1 MDSTNYLPDVRQQ
14 YEDYPFPP
22 VEAHDDTWRLQVM
35 PQDMLQNINHYCFG
49 GKKDFRD
56 NFRVLVAGGG
66 TGHAV
71 IFLAEQLRET
81 NAEVYYVDL
90 SKASREVAQKRAE
103 VRGLTNINWIHGSL
117 LDVPTMGIGQFDY
130 INCTG
135 VLHHLENPTAGLMA
149 LKSVLKPD
157 GAMGLM
163 VYGKYGRA
171 SYYHVQEMMRLINED
186 KEGPEQKIENT
197 MAAMKSLPET
207 FFLGHGIHRQ
217 RHLDGFFNDPIN
229 LYDTFLHSKDRAYTV
244 GEVYEWV
251 DTCGLVMNGFTNF
264 NATMGEKI
272 QYRPELYIKDDKLLD
287 RVMDFPLPK
296 RQAVA
301 ELVSSQI
308 GLHTFYCSYRSD
320 AQANPLDLE
329 MVPFFSDCHCG
340 GEPVFTELNLS
351 ETCGWLESNPAEQYV
366 VRHPTGLTIAITN
379 TPWTGRIMK
388 YIDGE
393 RSLKTI
399 FKMVGDDFRAMGV
412 TPSELELSESF
423 RGIYNVCSEIEW
435 LRLRHESVPAYPSY
449 REMQGRVAS
458 QYAAQNNV
466 A

>member
-14 YEDYPFPP
+14 YEDYPFPQ

-49 GKKDFRD
+49 GKRDFRK
-56 NFRVLVAGGG
+56 NFRVLIAGGG

-71 IFLAEQLRET
+71 IFLAEQLRDT
-81 NAEVYYVDL
+81 NAEIFYVDL
-90 SKASREVAQKRAE
+90 SKASREVAQNRAK

-135 VLHHLENPTAGLMA
+135 VLHHLEKPTAGLMA
-149 LKSVLKPD
+149 LKSVLKED

-171 SYYHVQEMMRLINED
+171 SYYHVQEMMRLINDPAER
-186 KEGPEQKIENT
+186 PESKIENT

-217 RHLDGFFNDPIN
+217 KHLDGFFEDPIN
-229 LYDTFLHSKDRAYTV
+229 LYDTFLHSQDRSYTV
-244 GEVYEWV
+244 EELYEWL
-251 DTCGLVMNGFTNF
+251 DTCGLEMNGFTNF

-272 QYRPELYIKDDKLLD
+272 QYRPELYIKDEKLLN
-287 RVMDFPLPK
+287 RVMDFPLRK

-320 AQANPLDLE
+320 AQVRPDDFN

-340 GEPVFTELNLS
+340 GEAVFTELNLA
-351 ETCGWLESNPAEQYV
+351 ETCTWMESHPGEQLV
-366 VRHPTGLTIAITN
+366 LRHPTGLTIAIPN
-379 TPWTGRIMK
+379 GPLTGRIIK
-388 YIDGE
+388 YIDGQ
-393 RSLKTI
+393 RPLRKI
-399 FKMVGDDFRAMGV
+399 FEMVWVDLQAMGKMP
-412 TPSELELSESF
+412 TQAQFLDSF

-449 REMQGRVAS
+449 KQMQNRVTS
-458 QYAAQNNV
+458 RYGSKENV